1 MSTMARP
8 VPVLASVGCGLA
20 MAAAAVPGA
29 SGTASKPAAATVL
42 LAVCAVLAAF
52 RWRAAATCAVL
63 LVAVAIGL
71 ADPPTVAAAVA
82 GLAAVG
88 HLLLRHAAGGTAT
101 VTAPAL
107 IGAATFSVVGVIA
120 AGFPLQLPWL
130 PLAAA
135 PAVLAGYLLALR
147 PFLATPT
154 RRR

>member
-1 MSTMARP
+1 MTAAARP
-8 VPVLASVGCGLA
+8 VPLLASAACGLA
-20 MAAAAVPGA
+20 MTAAAAPGV
-29 SGTASKPAAATVL
+29 SGPASKPAWAAVL
-42 LAVCAVLAAF
+42 LAGCAVLAAL

-63 LVAVAIGL
+63 LVVVAIGL

-107 IGAATFSVVGVIA
+107 IGAAVFSIVGVIA

-147 PFLATPT
+147 PFLAP
-154 RRR
+154 RS